1 LRERHGKAETFRSSA
16 GIARLRNR
24 TTEKQSLFP
33 LISGAKP
40 GEESAHLTLTAFHG
54 KILVMPLK
62 YQTGFGNEF
71 ATESVEGA
79 LPVGR
84 NSPQKAPLGLYAE
97 QFSGSAFTVP
107 RAGNKR
113 TWTYRIR
120 PSVLHKPFRQIE
132 NKLFR
137 STPFDEVVTTPNQ
150 LRWDPLALPNG
161 PTDFVDGITTIAGN
175 GDLFAQTGIGIHI
188 YVCNRDMEDRFFYNA
203 DGEMLLVPEMG
214 SLTIYTELGVIEVS
228 PGEVCCLPRGLK
240 FRVTIGATGGNPT
253 GREGVNARGYVC
265 ENYGAQFRLPDLGPI
280 GANGLANPRDFE
292 TPVAWY
298 EDREGEME
306 QVAKFGGNLWA
317 CEIDHSPL
325 DVVAWHGN
333 YAPYKYDLRRFN
345 TIGSISFDH
354 PDPSIFTVM
363 TSPSGEAGVANCDFV
378 IFPDRWLVA
387 EDTFRPP
394 WYHRNTMSEYMGLI
408 YGQYD
413 AKEEGFVPGGG
424 SLHNQMS
431 AHGPDLDAF
440 EKASNADLKP
450 QKLSGTLAFMFESRY
465 VIRPTKFAM
474 DCAELQ
480 NEYSEVWQGL
490 KKNFS

>member
-1 LRERHGKAETFRSSA
+1 
-16 GIARLRNR
+16 
-24 TTEKQSLFP
+24 
-33 LISGAKP
+33 
-40 GEESAHLTLTAFHG
+40 
-54 KILVMPLK
+54 MDLK

-71 ATESVEGA
+71 STEAAPGA
-79 LPVGR
+79 LPIGR

-97 QFSGSAFTVP
+97 QFSGTAFTVP
-107 RAGNKR
+107 RVHNKR

-120 PSVLHKPFRQIE
+120 PSVLHKPFAQID
-132 NKLFR
+132 NRLFK
-137 STPFDEVVTTPNQ
+137 SSPFNEIVTTPNQ
-150 LRWDPLALPNG
+150 LRWNPIPVPG
-161 PTDFVDGITTIAGN
+161 EPTDFVDGITTIAGN
-175 GDLFAQTGIGIHI
+175 GDSFSQSGIAVHI
-188 YVCNRDMEDRFFYNA
+188 YACNRDMTDRFFYNA
-203 DGEMLLVPEMG
+203 DGEMLIVPEMG
-214 SLTIYTELGVIEVS
+214 SLTIYTELGMIEVS

-240 FRVTIGATGGNPT
+240 FRVAIGRNPT
-253 GREGVNARGYVC
+253 GSEGASANAEGGMLNAELEGDPKSEIRNPKSARGYIC
-265 ENYGAQFRLPDLGPI
+265 ENYGQQFRLPDLGPI
-280 GANGLANPRDFE
+280 GANGLANARDFE

-298 EDREGEME
+298 EDREGTME
-306 QVAKFGGNLWA
+306 QVAKFGGNLWS

-354 PDPSIFTVM
+354 PDPSIFTVL
-363 TSPSGEAGVANCDFV
+363 TSPSPETGVANCDFV

-394 WYHRNTMSEYMGLI
+394 WYHRNVMSEYMGLV

-413 AKEEGFVPGGG
+413 AKEEGFLPGGG

-431 AHGPDLDAF
+431 AHGPDLEAF

-465 VIRPTKFAM
+465 IIRPTKFAM

-480 NEYSEVWQGL
+480 HEYSEVWQGL
-490 KKNFS
+490 KKNFKAR

>member
-1 LRERHGKAETFRSSA
+1 ML
-16 GIARLRNR
+16 
-24 TTEKQSLFP
+24 
-33 LISGAKP
+33 
-40 GEESAHLTLTAFHG
+40 
-54 KILVMPLK
+54 
-62 YQTGFGNEF
+62 
-71 ATESVEGA
+71 
-79 LPVGR
+79 
-84 NSPQKAPLGLYAE
+84 
-97 QFSGSAFTVP
+97 
-107 RAGNKR
+107 
-113 TWTYRIR
+113 
-120 PSVLHKPFRQIE
+120 
-132 NKLFR
+132 R

-150 LRWDPLALPNG
+150 LRWDPLPLP
-161 PTDFVDGITTIAGN
+161 TSRCDFIDGITTIAGN
-175 GDLFAQTGIGIHI
+175 GDLFSQAGIGVHI
-188 YVCNRDMEDRFFYNA
+188 YACNADMDGRYFYNA
-203 DGEMLLVPEMG
+203 DGEMLIVPEMG
-214 SLTIYTELGVIEVS
+214 SLTIYTELGVIEVG
-228 PGEVCCLPRGLK
+228 PGDVCCIPRGLK
-240 FRVTIGATGGNPT
+240 FRVSVTGDS
-253 GREGVNARGYVC
+253 RGYIC

-298 EDREGEME
+298 EDVEGEFE
-306 QVAKFGGNLWA
+306 QVAKFGGNLWS
-317 CEIDHSPL
+317 CEIGHSPL
-325 DVVAWHGN
+325 DVVGWHGN

-354 PDPSIFTVM
+354 PDPSIFTVL

-440 EKASNADLKP
+440 EKASNAALAP

-465 VIRPTKFAM
+465 IIRPTKFAM
-474 DCAELQ
+474 ETAQLQ
-480 NEYSEVWQGL
+480 HHYSDVWQGL
-490 KKNFS
+490 TKNFQG

>member
-1 LRERHGKAETFRSSA
+1 M
-16 GIARLRNR
+16 ND
-24 TTEKQSLFP
+24 P
-33 LISGAKP
+33 
-40 GEESAHLTLTAFHG
+40 
-54 KILVMPLK
+54 K

-71 ATESVEGA
+71 ATEAVGGA

-97 QFSGSAFTVP
+97 QFSGSAFTAP
-107 RAGNKR
+107 RGQNKR

-120 PSVLHKPFRQIE
+120 PSVLHKPFEQIDS
-132 NKLFR
+132 KGWR
-137 STPFDEVVTTPNQ
+137 SSPFDEVVTTPNQ
-150 LRWDPLALPNG
+150 LRWDPLPVPIE
-161 PTDFVDGITTIAGN
+161 PTDFIDGITTIAGN
-175 GDLFAQTGIGIHI
+175 GDHFSQAGIAIHI
-188 YVCNRDMEDRFFYNA
+188 YAFNKGMGDRFFYNA
-203 DGEMLLVPEMG
+203 DGEMLIVPEMG
-214 SLTIYTELGVIEVS
+214 QLTIYTELGVIEVG
-228 PGEVCCLPRGLK
+228 PGEICCLPRGLK
-240 FRVTIGATGGNPT
+240 FRVEIGVSSPHVSKGPIDNEGALTNVRATDT
-253 GREGVNARGYVC
+253 AAARGYIC
-265 ENYGAQFRLPDLGPI
+265 ENYGQQFRLPDLGPI

-298 EDREGEME
+298 EDREGDFEL
-306 QVAKFGGNLWA
+306 VAKFGGNLWA

-325 DVVAWHGN
+325 NVVAWHGN

-354 PDPSIFTVM
+354 PDPSIFTVL

-450 QKLSGTLAFMFESRY
+450 QKLEGTMAFMFESRY
-465 VIRPTKFAM
+465 IIRPTKFAM
-474 DCAELQ
+474 DCAQLQ
-480 NEYSEVWQGL
+480 HEYSEVWQGL
-490 KKNFS
+490 KKNFVR

>member
-1 LRERHGKAETFRSSA
+1 MK
-16 GIARLRNR
+16 
-24 TTEKQSLFP
+24 
-33 LISGAKP
+33 
-40 GEESAHLTLTAFHG
+40 LT
-54 KILVMPLK
+54 

-71 ATESVEGA
+71 ATEAVTGA

-84 NSPQKAPLGLYAE
+84 NSPQRAPLGLYAE
-97 QFSGSAFTVP
+97 QLSGTAFTVP

-120 PSVLHKPFRQIE
+120 PSVLHKPFKQIDSR
-132 NKLFR
+132 LFR
-137 STPFDEVVTTPNQ
+137 SSPFDEVVTKPNQ
-150 LRWDPLALPNG
+150 LRWDALAIPSE
-161 PTDFVDGITTIAGN
+161 PTDFVDGIRTIAGN
-175 GDLFAQTGIGIHI
+175 GDHFSQAGIAIHI
-188 YVCNRDMEDRFFYNA
+188 YAANRGMGDRYFCNA
-203 DGEMLLVPEMG
+203 DGEMLIVPEKG
-214 SLTIYTELGVIEVS
+214 RLGFLTELGCLQAG
-228 PGEVCCLPRGLK
+228 PGEIVVIPRGVRFKVEPHADDKEL
-240 FRVTIGATGGNPT
+240 
-253 GREGVNARGYVC
+253 RGYIC
-265 ENYGAQFRLPDLGPI
+265 ENYGAHFKLPDLGPI

-298 EDREGEME
+298 EDRDTRCEI
-306 QVAKFGGNLWA
+306 VAKFGGNLWS
-317 CEIDHSPL
+317 CESDHSPL

-333 YAPYKYDLRRFN
+333 YAPYRYDLRRFN

-354 PDPSIFTVM
+354 PDPSIFTVL
-363 TSPSGEAGVANCDFV
+363 TSPSGDAGVANCDFV
-378 IFPDRWLVA
+378 IFPDRWLVG

-450 QKLSGTLAFMFESRY
+450 QKLSGTMAFMFESRY
-465 VIRPTKFAM
+465 IIRPTRFAM
-474 DCAELQ
+474 ECPQLQ
-480 NEYSEVWQGL
+480 KDYGDVWQGL
-490 KKNFS
+490 KKNFKS